1 MAKAQKNKLPLST
14 ITIFVSIGVVAL
26 VGAYIF
32 GIQQGRF
39 LITDAA
45 KSTIVEALDTA
56 EKETKVDQIV
66 GQVDEEATLKAV
78 TEQIETEAAA
88 KKEAENTAA
97 ASPTTKPKETTK
109 TTTTAPKET
118 KTVMRGVTL
127 TNPLVAV
134 ETESVIFSAS
144 LPESLVVDCKVFL
157 QRVGD
162 KAGAWNYN
170 KSETPRNK
178 CVTSIP
184 RSQLA
189 AGTWSYELTVMSS
202 SVYGQNNP
210 KGSFEIN

>member
-39 LITDAA
+39 LVTDAA

-56 EKETKVDQIV
+56 KTETKVDQVV

-78 TEQIETEAAA
+78 TEQIESEATA
-88 KKEAENTAA
+88 KKAAEEKAATTA
-97 ASPTTKPKETTK
+97 SKPKETTK
-109 TTTTAPKET
+109 TTTAPKET

-170 KSETPRNK
+170 KSEAARSK

-189 AGTWSYELTVMSS
+189 AGTWNYELTVMSS
-202 SVYGQNNP
+202 TVYGQSNP

>member
-56 EKETKVDQIV
+56 KTETKVDQVV

-78 TEQIETEAAA
+78 TEQIESEATA
-88 KKEAENTAA
+88 KKAAEEKAATTA
-97 ASPTTKPKETTK
+97 SKPKETTK
-109 TTTTAPKET
+109 TTTAPKET

-134 ETESVIFSAS
+134 ETESVVFSAS

-170 KSETPRNK
+170 KSEAARSK

-189 AGTWSYELTVMSS
+189 AGTWNYELTVMSS

>member
-39 LITDAA
+39 LVTDAA

-56 EKETKVDQIV
+56 KTETKVDQVV

-78 TEQIETEAAA
+78 TEQIESEATA
-88 KKEAENTAA
+88 KKAAEEKAATTA
-97 ASPTTKPKETTK
+97 SKPKETTK
-109 TTTTAPKET
+109 TTTAPKET

-170 KSETPRNK
+170 KSEAARSK

-189 AGTWSYELTVMSS
+189 AGTWNYELTVMSS

>member
-1 MAKAQKNKLPLST
+1 MAKAQKNKQLPLST

-39 LITDAA
+39 LVTDAA

-56 EKETKVDQIV
+56 KTETKVDQVV
-66 GQVDEEATLKAV
+66 GQVDEEATLKAI
-78 TEQIETEAAA
+78 TEQIESEASTKKAA
-88 KKEAENTAA
+88 EEKAV
-97 ASPTTKPKETTK
+97 ASPTTKQKETK
-109 TTTTAPKET
+109 VATAPKET

-127 TNPLVAV
+127 TNPLVAI
-134 ETESVIFSAS
+134 EAESVVFSAS

-170 KSETPRNK
+170 KSEVARNK

-189 AGTWSYELTVMSS
+189 TGTWNYELTVMSS

>member
-1 MAKAQKNKLPLST
+1 MAKAQKNKQLPLST

-39 LITDAA
+39 LVTDAA

-56 EKETKVDQIV
+56 KTETKVDQVV

-78 TEQIETEAAA
+78 TEQIESEATA
-88 KKEAENTAA
+88 KKAAEEKAATTA
-97 ASPTTKPKETTK
+97 SKPKETTK
-109 TTTTAPKET
+109 TTTAPKET

-178 CVTSIP
+178 CVTSIS

-189 AGTWSYELTVMSS
+189 AGTWNYELTVMSS

>member
-39 LITDAA
+39 LVTDAA

-56 EKETKVDQIV
+56 KTETKVDQVV

-78 TEQIETEAAA
+78 TEQIESEATA
-88 KKEAENTAA
+88 KKAAEEKAATTA
-97 ASPTTKPKETTK
+97 SKPKETTK
-109 TTTTAPKET
+109 TTTTTPKET

-170 KSETPRNK
+170 KSEAARSK

-189 AGTWSYELTVMSS
+189 AGTWNYELTVMSS

>member
-56 EKETKVDQIV
+56 KTETKVDQVV

-78 TEQIETEAAA
+78 TEQIESEATA
-88 KKEAENTAA
+88 KKAAEEKAATTA
-97 ASPTTKPKETTK
+97 SKPKEATK
-109 TTTTAPKET
+109 TTTAPKET

-134 ETESVIFSAS
+134 ETEAVIFSAS
-144 LPESLVVDCKVFL
+144 LPETLVVDCKVFL

-189 AGTWSYELTVMSS
+189 AGTWNYELTVMSS
-202 SVYGQNNP
+202 TVYGQNNP

>member
-14 ITIFVSIGVVAL
+14 ITIFVSIAVVGL

-39 LITDAA
+39 LVTDAA

-56 EKETKVDQIV
+56 KTETKVDQVV

-78 TEQIETEAAA
+78 TEQIESEATA
-88 KKEAENTAA
+88 KKAAEEKAATTA
-97 ASPTTKPKETTK
+97 SKPKETTK
-109 TTTTAPKET
+109 TTTAPKET

-134 ETESVIFSAS
+134 ETEAVIFSAS
-144 LPESLVVDCKVFL
+144 LPETLVVDCKVFL

-170 KSETPRNK
+170 KSEAARSK

-189 AGTWSYELTVMSS
+189 AGTWNYELTVMSS